1 MANLDDNIENGFD
14 GDDDIT
20 APGSKLSRKK
30 LLLIV
35 VPVVAAIGIFG
46 FYYTSQKSQK
56 DQAPANYSIV
66 RHAAENG
73 KETDSYTIFY
83 DLPEVDV
90 RLRNVPG
97 KDQVVKIKL
106 SIELSKMED
115 ITIIEALSAKLTDA
129 VIAHTIELMPEE
141 IDGSEGIY
149 WLREELL
156 YRMNLIAAPV
166 KISNLNFKNFE
177 IVLSLIHI

>member
-90 RLRNVPG
+90 RLSNVPG

-129 VIAHTIELMPEE
+129 VIAHTVELMPEE

-177 IVLSLIHI
+177 IVRG

>member
-35 VPVVAAIGIFG
+35 GSGRGRHRLSVFITPLKKAKR
-46 FYYTSQKSQK
+46 TR
-56 DQAPANYSIV
+56 APANYSIV

-90 RLRNVPG
+90 RLRQCSGQRPG
-97 KDQVVKIKL
+97 
-106 SIELSKMED
+106 
-115 ITIIEALSAKLTDA
+115 
-129 VIAHTIELMPEE
+129 
-141 IDGSEGIY
+141 G
-149 WLREELL
+149 
-156 YRMNLIAAPV
+156 
-166 KISNLNFKNFE
+166 
-177 IVLSLIHI
+177 

>member
-90 RLRNVPG
+90 RLLPMFRA
-97 KDQVVKIKL
+97 KTRWLKQVK
-106 SIELSKMED
+106 
-115 ITIIEALSAKLTDA
+115 
-129 VIAHTIELMPEE
+129 
-141 IDGSEGIY
+141 Y
-149 WLREELL
+149 
-156 YRMNLIAAPV
+156 
-166 KISNLNFKNFE
+166 
-177 IVLSLIHI
+177 

>member
-1 MANLDDNIENGFD
+1 M
-14 GDDDIT
+14 
-20 APGSKLSRKK
+20 
-30 LLLIV
+30 
-35 VPVVAAIGIFG
+35 
-46 FYYTSQKSQK
+46 
-56 DQAPANYSIV
+56 
-66 RHAAENG
+66 
-73 KETDSYTIFY
+73 
-83 DLPEVDV
+83 
-90 RLRNVPG
+90 RNVPG

-177 IVLSLIHI
+177 IVRG

>member
-90 RLRNVPG
+90 RLSNVPG

-129 VIAHTIELMPEE
+129 VIAHTVELMPEE

-166 KISNLNFKNFE
+166 KISNLNFQNFE
-177 IVLSLIHI
+177 IVRG

>member
-46 FYYTSQKSQK
+46 FYYTSQQSQK

-177 IVLSLIHI
+177 IVRG

>member
-1 MANLDDNIENGFD
+1 MANLDDKIENGFD

-90 RLRNVPG
+90 RLSNVPG
-97 KDQVVKIKL
+97 KDEVVKIKL

-177 IVLSLIHI
+177 TLRG

>member
-56 DQAPANYSIV
+56 DQAPTNYSIV

-177 IVLSLIHI
+177 IVRG

>member
-90 RLRNVPG
+90 RLSNVPG

-177 IVLSLIHI
+177 IVRG

>member
-1 MANLDDNIENGFD
+1 MVNLDDNIENGFD
-14 GDDDIT
+14 SDDNII

-35 VPVVAAIGIFG
+35 VPIVAAIGIFG
-46 FYYTSQKSQK
+46 FYYTSQKSK
-56 DQAPANYSIV
+56 KLAPTNYSIV
-66 RHAAENG
+66 RRTAENG

-90 RLRNVPG
+90 RLRNVPS

-115 ITIIEALSAKLTDA
+115 ITTIEALSAKLTDA

-166 KISNLNFKNFE
+166 KISNLNFKSFE
-177 IVLSLIHI
+177 IVRG

>member
-129 VIAHTIELMPEE
+129 VIAHTVELMPEE

-166 KISNLNFKNFE
+166 KISNLNFKNFG
-177 IVLSLIHI
+177 IVRG